1 MLPAILSAAL
11 RRIQDTK
18 PVTDAELRSVKVVL
32 DTDVDKEAS
41 AFVKESV
48 SLGVRLKDQNLKEST
63 KALWVP
69 LQKSFMA
76 WWRALN
82 RLRAKTDQEGTAA
95 DKEDVIVTE
104 QKLLT
109 WLNCFVLYRNPTPQ
123 YESVRTHVKAIK
135 NLWEFQVALKK
146 NSNDAPDGHL
156 VKQYLKAISL
166 SRAAQSR
173 LRGDDKFTNTLKDGY
188 DVKGLV
194 DISRWFL
201 LQASDVRRQYSATRD
216 RFSFLWQHAI
226 VGRSEDLRDRDL
238 SDFYLPNSTP
248 QACPIIVSTQLSSKT
263 NKEAR
268 PERGVAARHKDV
280 EVCSVGSFAIYLF
293 ARFHCEKEAPPN
305 FAARET
311 WYKTKLLVAEG
322 CLEPTIA
329 ITYETQSALLKQAFS
344 SCAITSSAL
353 THAMRRGGSRV
364 AYEAGCTEDDVRK
377 HGRWC
382 GDRMMERYL
391 TGVSIQPVRA
401 LSGFKIEGGDYWL
414 PRALL
419 EPPQE
424 LAQSIFPWV
433 EPSYKQIQARVLV
446 GGKSDSAALEFLTML
461 KFLRVVLLQDAA
473 ILQDQCPSPFLFS
486 YAPFNTKAFSNYQ
499 TSLLTKI
506 NSTPTPFDMQLE
518 QLMPTVGN
526 ALAGLRSTV
535 EKLRTDMST
544 TTAKLEA
551 SVRALAMRQEQQHAE
566 VMGAIGVMLVMG
578 QGNKQSQAQTR
589 LVQSALA
596 EGLKSIV
603 SVWQHVSLLSTTTS
617 APFSHYP
624 TSSFPPLT
632 TTAAAATTTATAPT
646 ADGGTLG
653 PLGPLS
659 LSSFCPPSSLAP
671 GVQSGTLFGG
681 PSQVDRILLALTGS
695 STPNTY
701 QLPSL
706 RSATQLWKE
715 WTEAQDGREALD
727 DMRATDEQHYEQDKT
742 YSRRLQSSPAVKQQ
756 VYRWSKVVTF
766 IKELSVEA
774 RVEGSTIAELL
785 DAQIRKEKGRLA
797 RPLRT
802 MADMVTND
810 TTRDVLAQSILASAK
825 SP

>member
-63 KALWVP
+63 KALRGGGLSIDSGP
-69 LQKSFMA
+69 EL
-76 WWRALN
+76 
-82 RLRAKTDQEGTAA
+82 DQEGTAA

-109 WLNCFVLYRNPTPQ
+109 WLNCFVLYRNPTLQ

-135 NLWEFQVALKK
+135 NLWELQVALKK

-238 SDFYLPNSTP
+238 SDFYVCELPNSTP

-311 WYKTKLLVAEG
+311 WYKTKFLVAEG

-364 AYEAGCTEDDVRK
+364 AYEAGCTEDGVRK

-473 ILQDQCPSPFLFS
+473 ILQDQYPSPFLFS
-486 YAPFNTKAFSNYQ
+486 YAPLNTKAFSNYQ

-603 SVWQHVSLLSTTTS
+603 SVWQHVSLVSVVFVFALN
-617 APFSHYP
+617 
-624 TSSFPPLT
+624 FPPLT

-715 WTEAQDGREALD
+715 WTEVQDGREALD